1 MASRK
6 RASSTRRPSRPLKTM
21 VSELPPLEVAGGISS
36 RMSVIARPDSD
47 ELIEPCPLSLPPWAS
62 ATPEIA
68 SSTAEK
74 SSTSQRRR

>member
-1 MASRK
+1 
-6 RASSTRRPSRPLKTM
+6 
-21 VSELPPLEVAGGISS
+21 
-36 RMSVIARPDSD
+36 MSVTARPDSD